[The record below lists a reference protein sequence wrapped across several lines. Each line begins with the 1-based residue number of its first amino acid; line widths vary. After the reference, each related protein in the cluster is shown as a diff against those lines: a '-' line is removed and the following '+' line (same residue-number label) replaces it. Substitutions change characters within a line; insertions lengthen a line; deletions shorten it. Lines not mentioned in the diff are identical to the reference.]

1 LSRTRGQVF
10 DIKHYA
16 VHDGPGIRIT
26 IFLKG
31 CPLNCVWCHSPES
44 QSRSPEILTNQ
55 EKCIGC
61 GNCVKACPVDAVK
74 SPGEIDREACNVCG
88 ACAEVC
94 YANAIEI
101 IGGEKTIEQVLV
113 EVEKDREL
121 LMVSGGGVTLSGGE
135 PMAQPEFTLELLK
148 HLKQEGYHTALDTS
162 GYSPWVKIK
171 QALDYTDLVLYDLKH
186 MDSSKHQQYT
196 GVKNELIL
204 ENLDR
209 ISGHGKRI
217 WVRVPLIPGV
227 NDDEEH
233 IKTLIEYVRDLNVER
248 TFFLPYHE
256 IGVPKYEALNR
267 VYDYSGEPHSL
278 DRLKEIK
285 KQASEMLD
293 NVVVMGIE

>member
-1 LSRTRGQVF
+1 LSRIWGQVF

-44 QSRSPEILTNQ
+44 QSRSPELLTNQ

-61 GNCVKACPVDAVK
+61 GTCVKACPVDAVK
-74 SPGEIDREACNVCG
+74 GPGEIDRKACNVCG

-101 IGGEKTIEQVLV
+101 IGREKTIEQVLA
-113 EVEKDREL
+113 EVEKDRDL

-162 GYSPWVKIK
+162 GYAPWVKLK

-209 ISGHGKRI
+209 ISDHGKRI

-267 VYDYSGEPHSL
+267 VYNYSGEPHSL

-285 KQASEMLD
+285 KQASEILD
-293 NVVVMGIE
+293 NVMVMGIE

>member
-1 LSRTRGQVF
+1 LSRIWGQVF

-44 QSRSPEILTNQ
+44 QSRSPELLTNQ

-61 GNCVKACPVDAVK
+61 GTCVKACPVDAVK
-74 SPGEIDREACNVCG
+74 GPGEIDRKACNVCG

-101 IGGEKTIEQVLV
+101 IGREKTIEQVLA
-113 EVEKDREL
+113 EVEKDRDL

-162 GYSPWVKIK
+162 GYAPWVKLK

-209 ISGHGKRI
+209 ISDHGKRI

-267 VYDYSGEPHSL
+267 VYNYSGEPHSL

-285 KQASEMLD
+285 KQASEILD

>member
-31 CPLNCVWCHSPES
+31 CPLNCAWCHSPES
-44 QSRSPEILTNQ
+44 QSKSPELLFHQ

-61 GNCVKACPVDAVK
+61 GNCVDTCPVDAVK

-88 ACAEVC
+88 ACAAVC
-94 YANAIEI
+94 YSDAIEV
-101 IGGEKTIEQVLV
+101 IGEEKTIQQVLA
-113 EVEKDREL
+113 EIEKDREL
-121 LMVSGGGVTLSGGE
+121 LMVSNGGVTLSGGE
-135 PMAQPEFTLELLK
+135 PMAQPEFTIELLRL
-148 HLKQEGYHTALDTS
+148 LKKEGYHTALDTC
-162 GYSPWVKIK
+162 GYAPWGKLE
-171 QALDYTDLVLYDLKH
+171 QALDYTDLVLFDLKH
-186 MDSSKHQQYT
+186 MDSIQHQQYT
-196 GVKNELIL
+196 GVGNELIL

-209 ISGHGKRI
+209 TSGLGKPI
-217 WVRVPLIPGV
+217 WVRIPLIPGV
-227 NDDEEH
+227 NDNREH
-233 IKTLIEYVRDLNVER
+233 VKTLVEYVRGLKVER

-267 VYDYSGEPHSL
+267 EYNYSGENHSL

-285 KQASEMLD
+285 EQASEILD

>member
-1 LSRTRGQVF
+1 MSRTRGQVF

-74 SPGEIDREACNVCG
+74 GPGEIDREACNVCG

-101 IGGEKTIEQVLV
+101 IGREKTIEQVLA
-113 EVEKDREL
+113 EVKKDREL

-162 GYSPWVKIK
+162 GYAPWVKLK

-227 NDDEEH
+227 NDDEKH

>member
-1 LSRTRGQVF
+1 MSGTRGRVF

-44 QSRSPEILTNQ
+44 QSMSSEILINQ

-74 SPGEIDREACNVCG
+74 GPGKIDREACNACG

-101 IGGEKTIEQVLV
+101 IGEEKTIEQVLA

-135 PMAQPEFTLELLK
+135 PMAQPEFTIELLK
-148 HLKQEGYHTALDTS
+148 HLKQKGYHTALDTS
-162 GYSPWVKIK
+162 GYTPWVTLK
-171 QALDYTDLVLYDLKH
+171 QALEYTDLVLYDLKH

-267 VYDYSGEPHSL
+267 VYNYSGEPHSL

-285 KQASEMLD
+285 KQASEILD

>member
-1 LSRTRGQVF
+1 MSRIRGQVF

-31 CPLNCVWCHSPES
+31 CPLNCAWCHSPES
-44 QSRSPEILTNQ
+44 QSKSPELLFHQ

-61 GNCVKACPVDAVK
+61 GNCVDACPVDAVK

-88 ACAEVC
+88 ACAAVC
-94 YANAIEI
+94 YSDAIEV
-101 IGGEKTIEQVLV
+101 IGEEKTIQQVLA
-113 EVEKDREL
+113 EIEKDREL
-121 LMVSGGGVTLSGGE
+121 LMVSNGGVTLSGGE
-135 PMAQPEFTLELLK
+135 PMAQPEFTIELLRL
-148 HLKQEGYHTALDTS
+148 LKKEGYHTALDTC
-162 GYSPWVKIK
+162 GYAPWGKLE
-171 QALDYTDLVLYDLKH
+171 QALDYTDLVLFDLKH
-186 MDSSKHQQYT
+186 MDAPTHQRYT
-196 GVKNELIL
+196 GVSNELIL

-209 ISGHGKRI
+209 TSGLGKPI
-217 WVRVPLIPGV
+217 WVRIPLIPGV
-227 NDDEEH
+227 NDSREH
-233 IKTLIEYVRDLNVER
+233 VKTLVEYVRGLNVER

-267 VYDYSGEPHSL
+267 EYNYSGENHSL

-285 KQASEMLD
+285 EQASEILD

>member
-1 LSRTRGQVF
+1 MSRIWGQVF

-44 QSRSPEILTNQ
+44 QSRSPELLTNQ

-61 GNCVKACPVDAVK
+61 GTCVKACPVDAVK
-74 SPGEIDREACNVCG
+74 GPGEIDRKACNVCG

-101 IGGEKTIEQVLV
+101 IGREKTIEQVLA
-113 EVEKDREL
+113 EVEKDRDL

-162 GYSPWVKIK
+162 GYAPWVKLK

-209 ISGHGKRI
+209 ISDHGKRI

-267 VYDYSGEPHSL
+267 VYNYSGEPHSL

-285 KQASEMLD
+285 KQASEILD